1 MTDKI
6 YFYRISKDYED
17 GIEGYITSTNIP
29 NFAESTRSKLE
40 RLARNALDQIDKAKH
55 IEPIS
60 VEIKF
65 LDAPEKEIN

>member
-17 GIEGYITSTNIP
+17 GTEGYTISTNVP
-29 NFAESTRSKLE
+29 NFAGDTKSKLE
-40 RLARNALDQIDKAKH
+40 ELAKNVLDQIDKSKH
-55 IEPIS
+55 LDPIS

-65 LDAPEKEIN
+65 QDAFEK

>member
-1 MTDKI
+1 MADKI

-17 GIEGYITSTNIP
+17 GTEGYIISTNIP
-29 NFAESTRSKLE
+29 NFAEDAKSKLE
-40 RLARNALDQIDKAKH
+40 RLARNALDQMDKAEH

-65 LDAPEKEIN
+65 FDASEKEIN